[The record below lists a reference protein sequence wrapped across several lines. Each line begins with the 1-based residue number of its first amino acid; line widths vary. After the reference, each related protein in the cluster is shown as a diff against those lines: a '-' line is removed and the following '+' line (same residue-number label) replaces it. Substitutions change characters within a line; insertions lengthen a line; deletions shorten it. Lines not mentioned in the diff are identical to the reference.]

1 MNYKDIMG
9 YTKKKKPIK
18 EKVIV
23 KQPSITDKLKE
34 QFGDLDEA
42 QPVYHHKG
50 DDKLVSYKEKVFVTT
65 ITKDEWNRQKKM
77 GYTSIIDGKKYMLM
91 MGKSGGTILAPV
103 KVK

>member
-1 MNYKDIMG
+1 MKL
-9 YTKKKKPIK
+9 TKS
-18 EKVIV
+18 
-23 KQPSITDKLKE
+23 QLKE
-34 QFGDLDEA
+34 MIREEMKSLNEA

-65 ITKDEWNRQKKM
+65 ITKDEWNRKKKM